1 MIYKTVIILGILLS
15 LCGCITEVWTGASLL
30 YDRHHVYKKMGDYSL
45 SARTN
50 HLLFSDNVFKCRGCV
65 IDVATFNDDVLLAGH
80 VPTERLHAILAQRLV
95 HLSDYR
101 HLYNE
106 VVVAKL
112 SSQSI
117 KDTWIT
123 TKIRSH
129 LLADSRIDPNA
140 FKVITTDGVVY
151 LMGEVMANQARR
163 VVYIAQNTAGVK
175 KVVKLMHYFTIK

>member
-1 MIYKTVIILGILLS
+1 MNHKTLIILSILLC

-45 SARTN
+45 SARVN

-80 VPTERLHAILAQRLV
+80 VPTERLHAMLAGRLA
-95 HLSDYR
+95 HLSEYR

-106 VVVAKL
+106 VVVARIP
-112 SSQSI
+112 SQTVT
-117 KDTWIT
+117 DTWIT

-129 LLADSRIDPNA
+129 LLADSRLDPNA
-140 FKVITTDGVVY
+140 FKVITTDGIVY
-151 LMGEVMANQARR
+151 LMGEVMADQARR
-163 VVYIAQNTAGVK
+163 VVYIAQNTAGVR